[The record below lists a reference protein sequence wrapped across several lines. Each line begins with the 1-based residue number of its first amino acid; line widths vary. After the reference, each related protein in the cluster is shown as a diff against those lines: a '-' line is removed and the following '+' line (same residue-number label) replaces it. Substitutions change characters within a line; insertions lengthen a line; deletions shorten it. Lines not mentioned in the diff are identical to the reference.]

1 MYIVTCTYDFD
12 IVPSFKGYEI
22 AKDMCLEFLEAFK
35 VSQPNI
41 FKDRELLVNVVRTAL
56 RTKLSIELAD
66 SMSESVVSAVKAIAE
81 PNIPI
86 DLHMVEI
93 MTIQNRMASDSRFVN
108 GLVLD
113 HGNSSCSNS
122 TFS

>member
-1 MYIVTCTYDFD
+1 MFVFFLYL
-12 IVPSFKGYEI
+12 GYEI

-35 VSQPNI
+35 VDQSKI
-41 FKDRELLVNVVRTAL
+41 FNDRELLVNVVRTAL
-56 RTKLSIELAD
+56 RTKLSQELAD
-66 SMSESVVSAVKAIAE
+66 SMSETIVSSIKAIAE
-81 PNIPI
+81 PEVPI

-113 HGNSSCSNS
+113 HGMYVYLFAWLFVN
-122 TFS
+122 

>member
-1 MYIVTCTYDFD
+1 MYVSSTYLS
-12 IVPSFKGYEI
+12 SFSLCLGYEI

-35 VSQPNI
+35 VEQPKI
-41 FKDRELLVNVVRTAL
+41 FNDRELLVNVVRTAL
-56 RTKLSIELAD
+56 RTKLAHDLAD
-66 SMSESVVSAVKAIAE
+66 SMSETIVSSVKAIAE
-81 PNIPI
+81 PEVPI

-113 HGNSSCSNS
+113 HGMYVYLFAWLFVN
-122 TFS
+122 